1 MDDRRQ
7 RDYCR
12 MSQHPDLPIDS
23 CYRLPQ
29 SRSQLIRSDDVEGG
43 GAALRRF
50 NRFWTAK
57 IGVLQAGLL
66 DTSYSLTEA
75 RVIFE
80 LAQSEATD
88 LVDLRRRLEL
98 DAGYLSRII
107 ARFRADGLV
116 DTRASPED
124 GRRQVVSLTP
134 KGREVFSDLD
144 RRSAGE
150 VRSMLEQL
158 SDEGQRRLVSAMA
171 AIEDVFSSASAK
183 EPYVIRQL
191 LPGDLGWVVQ
201 RHGVVYSEEY
211 GWDQTFEAL
220 VARIVADYVDNHDP
234 KRENAWIAEVDGEPV
249 GCVFCVRR
257 DDETAQLRI
266 LLVDPKGRGLGIGS
280 RLVTEC
286 IRFAKRV
293 GYPKMM
299 LWTND
304 VLIAARRI
312 YEAAGFE
319 LVSEGRH
326 HSFGHDLVEQVWEL
340 DLIRAEV

>member
-1 MDDRRQ
+1 MKAEVMEERER
-7 RDYCR
+7 
-12 MSQHPDLPIDS
+12 
-23 CYRLPQ
+23 
-29 SRSQLIRSDDVEGG
+29 
-43 GAALRRF
+43 ALRRF

-66 DTSYSLTEA
+66 DTPYSLTEA

-80 LAQSEATD
+80 LAQSDATD
-88 LVDLRRRLEL
+88 LADLRRRLEL
-98 DAGYLSRII
+98 DAGYLSRIL
-107 ARFRADGLV
+107 ARFRTDAVV
-116 DTRASPED
+116 DTRVSSED

-144 RRSAGE
+144 QRSSRE
-150 VRSMLEQL
+150 VRSILEPL
-158 SDEGQRRLVSAMA
+158 SAEDQQRLVAAMA
-171 AIEDVFSSASAK
+171 TIEDVFSSVPA
-183 EPYVIRQL
+183 EPYMIRQL

-234 KRENAWIAEVDGEPV
+234 RRETAWIAEVDGDPV
-249 GCVFCVRR
+249 GCVFCVHR

-286 IRFAKRV
+286 IRFARRV
-293 GYPKMM
+293 GYRKMM

-304 VLIAARRI
+304 VLVAARRI

-319 LVSEGRH
+319 LLSEGPH

-340 DLIRAEV
+340 DLAGAEV

>member
-1 MDDRRQ
+1 M
-7 RDYCR
+7 
-12 MSQHPDLPIDS
+12 
-23 CYRLPQ
+23 
-29 SRSQLIRSDDVEGG
+29 RSNEILERESAV
-43 GAALRRF
+43 RRF
-50 NRFWTAK
+50 NRFWTAR

-66 DTSYSLTEA
+66 ETPYSLTEA

-80 LAQSEATD
+80 LAQSDTTD
-88 LVDLRRRLEL
+88 LVDLRRRLGL
-98 DAGYLSRII
+98 DAGYLSRILG
-107 ARFRADGLV
+107 RFKSDGLV
-116 DTRASPED
+116 ETVTSPED
-124 GRRQVVSLTP
+124 GRRLVVSLTEQ
-134 KGREVFSDLD
+134 GREVFSDLD
-144 RRSAGE
+144 RRSATE
-150 VRSMLEQL
+150 IRSMLEQL
-158 SDEGQRRLVSAMA
+158 PDEEQRRLVAAMGT
-171 AIEDVFSSASAK
+171 IEDVFSSVSVD

-220 VARIVADYVDNHDP
+220 VARIVADYVDDHDP
-234 KRENAWIAEVDGEPV
+234 MRENAWIAEVGGEPV

-286 IRFAKRV
+286 IRFARRV
-293 GYPKMM
+293 GYRKMM

-304 VLIAARRI
+304 VLVSARRI

-319 LVSEGRH
+319 LVAEGPH
-326 HSFGHDLVEQVWEL
+326 HSFGHELVEQTWEL
-340 DLIRAEV
+340 DLSRPEARN

>member
-1 MDDRRQ
+1 MEER
-7 RDYCR
+7 
-12 MSQHPDLPIDS
+12 
-23 CYRLPQ
+23 
-29 SRSQLIRSDDVEGG
+29 EW
-43 GAALRRF
+43 ALRRF

-66 DTSYSLTEA
+66 DTPYSLTEA

-80 LAQSEATD
+80 LAQSDATD
-88 LVDLRRRLEL
+88 LADLRRRLEL
-98 DAGYLSRII
+98 DAGYLSRIL
-107 ARFRADGLV
+107 ARFRTDAVV
-116 DTRASPED
+116 DTRVSSED

-144 RRSAGE
+144 QRSSRE
-150 VRSMLEQL
+150 VRSILEPL
-158 SDEGQRRLVSAMA
+158 SAEDQQRLVAAMA
-171 AIEDVFSSASAK
+171 TIEDVFSSVPA
-183 EPYVIRQL
+183 EPYMIRQL

-234 KRENAWIAEVDGEPV
+234 RRETAWIAEVDGDPV
-249 GCVFCVRR
+249 GCVFCVHR

-286 IRFAKRV
+286 IRFARRV
-293 GYPKMM
+293 GYRKMM

-304 VLIAARRI
+304 VLVAARRI

-319 LVSEGRH
+319 LISEGPH

-340 DLIRAEV
+340 DLAGAEV